1 MSEKKP
7 LHIIRSDSQHP
18 DFQILAAELTQFL
31 AIHDGEQASF
41 FQQFNKA
48 DSIPYVVVAYLE
60 DRPVACGAIRPFSET
75 EIEVKRMYVV
85 PDARGAG
92 ISRAILEELETWATE
107 LGFPKTI
114 LETSIRLT
122 AAFSLYQ
129 NAGYAII
136 PNYGPYVGVE
146 ASTCFGK
153 AL

>member
-1 MSEKKP
+1 MSETTP
-7 LHIIRSDSQHP
+7 LQIVRSDSQHP
-18 DFQILAAELTQFL
+18 DFQTLASELTRFL
-31 AIHDGEQASF
+31 AIHDGDQASF

-48 DSIPYVVVAYLE
+48 DSIPYVVVAYL
-60 DRPVACGAIRPFSET
+60 DGRAAACGAIRPFSET

-85 PDARGAG
+85 PEARGKG
-92 ISRAILEELETWATE
+92 ISRAVLEELEAWARE
-107 LGFPKTI
+107 LGFPNTV

-129 NAGYAII
+129 NAGYSII